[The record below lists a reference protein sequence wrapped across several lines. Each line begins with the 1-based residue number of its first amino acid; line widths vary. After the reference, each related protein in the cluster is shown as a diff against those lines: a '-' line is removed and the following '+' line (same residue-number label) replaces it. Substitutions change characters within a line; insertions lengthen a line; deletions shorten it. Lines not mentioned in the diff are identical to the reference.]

1 MDRSMRHALHERRM
15 HGSGD
20 FPLAAYGLDIG
31 AGEMVVVECH
41 WHAEAEF
48 FYVKEGETLFQ
59 VDDDYFPVRA
69 GQAVFIDGGDIHAA
83 HSLNGSPCSFQ
94 AIVFD
99 PHMLDS
105 SSSDAVQQKL
115 VTPLVER
122 RRTFP
127 RHIQGVSEW
136 EIGLLG
142 WLHNLIDCCGKQEPG
157 YEAAAKGCLYFML
170 QTIAAEGRYADRSE
184 TTPEES
190 SRRERLKRSISYIQ
204 QNYRRPIRIRELAD
218 QIPMSEG
225 QFFRFF
231 KSMTR
236 QTPIEYLNAYRV
248 NQAAGLLLHSERK
261 IADIALDVGFDH
273 ISYFV
278 KVFRRT
284 MGCSPSE
291 YRKQHKADSAVR

>member
-1 MDRSMRHALHERRM
+1 MRLALHESRM

-31 AGEMVVVECH
+31 AGELVVVECH

-48 FYVKEGETLFQ
+48 FYVNEGETLFQ
-59 VDDDYFPVRA
+59 IDNDYFPLRA
-69 GQAVFIDGGDIHAA
+69 GEAAFIDGGDIHAA
-83 HSLNGSPCSFQ
+83 HSLNGSACSFS

-105 SSSDAVQQKL
+105 SSIDAVQHKF
-115 VTPLVER
+115 VAPLLER

-127 RHIQGVSEW
+127 RHIQGDTESGAKLLSW
-136 EIGLLG
+136 LRGL
-142 WLHNLIDCCGKQEPG
+142 IESAEKQEAG
-157 YEAAAKGCLYFML
+157 FEAAAKGYLYFML
-170 QTIAAEGRYADRSE
+170 QALTAEGCYADRSE
-184 TTPEES
+184 TPPEET
-190 SRRERLKRSISYIQ
+190 SRRERLKKSISYIQ
-204 QNYRRPIRIRELAD
+204 QNYKRPIRIRELAD

-236 QTPIEYLNAYRV
+236 QTPIEYLNTYRV
-248 NQAAGLLLHSERK
+248 NQAAGLLLHSDRK

-284 MGCSPSE
+284 MNCSPSE
-291 YRKQHKADSAVR
+291 YRKQQQSGSPV